1 MSSCKTTIPARIGRH
16 LATPAA
22 TIRGVL
28 ANSDGNFALF
38 SAIMMP
44 VFLMAAGLAVD
55 TANVMSMKVR
65 LQAAADGAA
74 LATSSRL
81 ASEDL
86 LEDDAVAYA
95 KQFFSGEVSSDYVSY
110 SDMTAVPTVKV
121 VKIDD
126 DGRDLWQVAVTVAGG
141 QTLTPMA
148 QLLGSGSMNIQVMGK
163 SESAAATKSALSM
176 VLVLDKSGS
185 MDWYADGEKK
195 IKSLRDAV
203 GDLLTQ
209 MSDADPTNQ
218 YVRVGAVSYDSERD
232 KTQSIEWGTSK
243 VATFVDGLRANGGT
257 DSSDAFKWAYRK
269 VKDSTEDAAHYEKTE
284 LVPARIIVFMTD
296 GDNNQ
301 YSADTTTK
309 QYCDLAKERDIEVYT
324 VAFDAPNRGKQ
335 LLSYCATTDEHF
347 FDASNKDELV
357 RAFKNIGLRAS
368 NMISR
373 LVE

>member
-1 MSSCKTTIPARIGRH
+1 MSSSKPAIPVQTGKRLKTPR
-16 LATPAA
+16 ATLRSAL
-22 TIRGVL
+22 TNR
-28 ANSDGNFALF
+28 DGNFALF
-38 SAIMMP
+38 SAILMP
-44 VFLMAAGLAVD
+44 VLLMAAGLAID
-55 TANVMSMKVR
+55 TASVMSMKVR
-65 LQAAADGAA
+65 LQAAADSAA

-86 LEDDAVAYA
+86 LETDAVAYA
-95 KQFFSGEVSSDYVSY
+95 TQFYNGQSSSEYTTY
-110 SDMTAVPTVKV
+110 MELAVAPTVKV
-121 VKIDD
+121 DKIDD
-126 DGRDLWQVAVTVAGG
+126 DGRDLWQVAVTVNAA
-141 QTLTPMA
+141 QPLTPMA
-148 QLLGSGSMNIQVMGK
+148 RLLGADTMNIQVMGK

-218 YVRVGAVSYDSERD
+218 YVRVGAVSYDNERD

-257 DSSDAFKWAYRK
+257 DSSEAFKWAYWR

-284 LVPARIIVFMTD
+284 LAPARIIVFMTD

-309 QYCDLAKERDIEVYT
+309 HYCDLAKEKDIEVYT
-324 VAFDAPNRGKQ
+324 VAFDAPRRGKQ
-335 LLSYCATTDEHF
+335 LLSYCATSDQHF